1 MTPDTFSEHL
11 ASRTAT
17 DKISESRAKGRLNLP
32 TVDTQRQ
39 ISVSALMLPCF
50 KRTILHV
57 ITYTRDTMKCMI
69 FCTMIFC
76 TMIFCTMIFCTMIFC
91 TMILLIT
98 SLYRGLK
105 IFRLEVMLL
114 DEIVKVG
121 PVFSCQFRCLAHVT
135 LGERKEAN
143 QVAPFKFFDRFFK
156 RF

>member
-76 TMIFCTMIFCTMIFC
+76 TMI
-91 TMILLIT
+91 LLIT